1 MASSPGYPARFSAP
15 RFSAHVGYLFT
26 ELSLPE
32 RIAAAGRA
40 GFVAVE
46 HPAPMQIPATRM
58 RELLADAGVAFAQMG
73 LAPGDA
79 SRGEKGLAAL
89 PDARGRFR
97 DGALAGLDY
106 AAEIGCH
113 MVHPMAGVLP
123 QGTTLEALWPAYLD
137 NLHFVAEEAEKRGL
151 TVLIEPIGPGTL
163 PGYAIARTGDAL
175 RAITELGRPNVG
187 MLFDVFH
194 GYREG
199 LDPAAVIAAESRRIA
214 HIHLADEPGRH
225 EPGTGWIDFRAIRQ
239 ARAAGYG
246 GLLGCEYVPRA
257 GTVDGLTWMSQWTG
271 DGESGDCFG
280 DT

>member
-1 MASSPGYPARFSAP
+1 MASSPGYPA

-175 RAITELGRPNVG
+175 RAITELG
-187 MLFDVFH
+187 
-194 GYREG
+194 
-199 LDPAAVIAAESRRIA
+199 LDPRNFILCTDDSHSGTLVNDGHMDRVVRHAIAQGLKPVTV
-214 HIHLADEPGRH
+214 LARDLFRDPLAPVELMPH
-225 EPGTGWIDFRAIRQ
+225 QTGV
-239 ARAAGYG
+239 G
-246 GLLGCEYVPRA
+246 P
-257 GTVDGLTWMSQWTG
+257 VDPQQ
-271 DGESGDCFG
+271 
-280 DT
+280 

>member
-175 RAITELGRPNVG
+175 RAITELGGPMCGCSLTCSTATVKGSIRQRSSLPKAVG
-187 MLFDVFH
+187 SPT
-194 GYREG
+194 YTWQTN
-199 LDPAAVIAAESRRIA
+199 PAAMSPAPDGSIFGRSGRPWRRDMAGCSDASMSR
-214 HIHLADEPGRH
+214 
-225 EPGTGWIDFRAIRQ
+225 
-239 ARAAGYG
+239 
-246 GLLGCEYVPRA
+246 
-257 GTVDGLTWMSQWTG
+257 
-271 DGESGDCFG
+271 
-280 DT
+280 